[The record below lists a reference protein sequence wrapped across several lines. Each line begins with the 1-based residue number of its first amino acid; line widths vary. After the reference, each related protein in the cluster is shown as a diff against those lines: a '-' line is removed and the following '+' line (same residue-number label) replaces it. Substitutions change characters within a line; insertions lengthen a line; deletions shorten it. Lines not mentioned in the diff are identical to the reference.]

1 MATFQ
6 VSLKPDGKSDWTPY
20 QQVEAATAKEAAEK
34 LYGRPLNEV
43 GPNDKI
49 RARVRPMRGK
59 TIVFYEV

>member
-34 LYGRPLNEV
+34 LYGRPLA
-43 GPNDKI
+43 
-49 RARVRPMRGK
+49 AR
-59 TIVFYEV
+59 